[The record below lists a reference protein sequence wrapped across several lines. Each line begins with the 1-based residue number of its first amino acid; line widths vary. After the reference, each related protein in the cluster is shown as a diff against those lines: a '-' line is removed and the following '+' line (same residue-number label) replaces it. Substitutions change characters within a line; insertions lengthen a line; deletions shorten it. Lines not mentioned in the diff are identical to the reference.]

1 MKITLKNPVNNNEF
15 IYEWYSDG
23 VDKSDKEFYGIPDF
37 FVQDESNLTEKQSD
51 FYNEVK
57 FPNYDDID
65 DFGTLI
71 DKASKSIFAK
81 KLDEE
86 LPYGSKIL
94 EIGCGTGQL
103 SIFLS
108 RYNRKIFS
116 TDLSKGS
123 LIEAK
128 KFIDKC
134 GINNVYLCRM
144 NIFRNLLPENYFD
157 YVISNGVLHHTF
169 NTKLAFENISKLVK
183 PKGYILI
190 GLYHKHGRFFHSI
203 RQKIIGKFG
212 KSFNFLDSFFSKNVS
227 ESKKKAWFMDQYQN
241 PHETSHT
248 ANEVI
253 TWLEECGFEY
263 ISSIP
268 FDFSEEEKILEKK
281 PKQSNF
287 KLSLKENL
295 EMLNLKNLVEGGFFI
310 VVGRKK
316 NI

>member
-15 IYEWYSDG
+15 IYEWYCDG
-23 VDKSDKEFYGIPDF
+23 IDKNDKEFYGIPDF
-37 FVQDESNLTEKQSD
+37 FIEDESNLTEKQSD

-86 LPYGSKIL
+86 IPYGSKIL

-123 LIEAK
+123 LVEAK

-183 PKGYILI
+183 PNGYILI
-190 GLYHKHGRFFHSI
+190 GLYHKYGRFFHSI
-203 RQKIIGKFG
+203 RQKIIGKLG
-212 KSFNFLDSFFSKNVS
+212 SNFNFLDSFFSKNVS

-253 TWLEECGFEY
+253 SWLEESGFEY

-268 FDFSEEEKILEKK
+268 FDFSYKEKILEKK
-281 PKQSNF
+281 LKPSNSKLSIKEKLEMFNF
-287 KLSLKENL
+287 KNL
-295 EMLNLKNLVEGGFFI
+295 TEGGFFI
-310 VVGRKK
+310 VIGRKK

>member
-37 FVQDESNLTEKQSD
+37 FVRDESDLTEKQSD

-169 NTKLAFENISKLVK
+169 DTKLAFENISKLVK

-203 RQKIIGKFG
+203 RQKIIGKLG

-241 PHETSHT
+241 PHET
-248 ANEVI
+248 
-253 TWLEECGFEY
+253 
-263 ISSIP
+263 
-268 FDFSEEEKILEKK
+268 
-281 PKQSNF
+281 
-287 KLSLKENL
+287 
-295 EMLNLKNLVEGGFFI
+295 
-310 VVGRKK
+310 
-316 NI
+316 